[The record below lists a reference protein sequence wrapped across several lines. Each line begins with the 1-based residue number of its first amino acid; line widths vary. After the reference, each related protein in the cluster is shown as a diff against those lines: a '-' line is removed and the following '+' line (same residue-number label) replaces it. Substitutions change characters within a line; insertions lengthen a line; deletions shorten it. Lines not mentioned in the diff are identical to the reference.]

1 MRSQPSFT
9 PPLCQSQA
17 LSCARDVRQSTFR
30 NPWTVVYITQ
40 LNFNFD
46 ALSHRR
52 LDARQGVLS
61 YILVTTMA
69 ELLLRWLNHE
79 LELSMHVTD
88 VESDFAS
95 GYLLGEI
102 LHRLNHQHNFADF
115 MRSSSA
121 DAKVV
126 NFCLLEPT
134 LHNLNI
140 KFDANVAVAIMN
152 EKKDAAANLLYQI
165 KMAAAR
171 VGRAPGVSTKSLER
185 TGIIPLHNRPMK
197 LSKPIYDSETHK
209 LFEHSIRRQV
219 RSIISLQQEKDRV
232 ENETKKRGSY
242 FARMAEQREILEATK
257 AERLHRAYIHS
268 SYIKEAL
275 EETDSPAWRLALQ
288 KKSAREQR
296 RAAFLHQLMKKREE
310 AEENLTFSLRR
321 KVRSDLDDFDAQG
334 GLKAG
339 IGGRKVSSRKS
350 IGYGLR
356 SLTTALNASSDKNKY
371 STAHLAGSPMNEAE
385 LYHANVLEMESA
397 SGVIKQQKVQR
408 ERRKGDLSRRRKRF
422 VQECVC
428 THSRI
433 GTARVAS
440 ILEDVVLRDTN
451 SEKDIQDELDH
462 ILVYKEIARENRS
475 MRNQEYANQQELDS
489 ITVIDRDTSCYHNL
503 LLRFE
508 DDSEMQTL
516 QRNDA
521 QVSIEAADGFLSK
534 LISSAIM
541 KEMVDFV
548 LFVAGKR
555 EETLHSRDPAVFL
568 SLETWNEYKVK
579 FANGCKLENTVPYAA
594 SAESSQTELL
604 DSQELEQYLSSY
616 LSFHSTLDRQRP
628 IETSNDGY
636 LFPGATEIVQ
646 DCFVLGEEIKALR
659 WISRSLDEFD
669 EISAVSSA
677 NRPVLLS
684 HQQLRILIFGPP
696 FAGKETQAKLLGE
709 THNLVVLSVHE
720 LIQTAVQNLSE
731 IGQQVNDL
739 LSNGKEIPP
748 ELYSRLVID
757 VISEIETQALT
768 QDSNSKA
775 GWVVYD
781 LPATA
786 RHGQNLEEHLTGYK
800 DPADISSPYDFES
813 AIAPG
818 RSKPPLSLTFLQGK
832 SGIDLVFHL
841 DCPIG
846 TVLDRCLGRV
856 EDIVAGDKRH
866 LVFDPPPDD
875 STERH
880 RLQHVNPSAFS
891 SELLSL
897 HCWASDGFMHDHKT
911 WYSKFN
917 TLHEPSDAEMTADE
931 VHEAVSSVVDHLL
944 KERQDEVNSKQLQHE
959 ADEQIHMSTEDERQR
974 RLDIFESELDEAKVA
989 VIKTEA
995 SIAEAEEAK
1004 AKKEEMA
1011 ELRQKLE
1018 EAQRHLDGVLAAVKS
1033 WMQEEISSRPVPN
1046 SKYSGELVPAIAQAL
1061 AALWD
1066 EMEAEY
1072 ITTMK
1077 TSFAR
1082 LREQRNCVTERA
1094 QLITSEFCE
1103 FVRRPD
1109 RKQEIVN
1116 EFQRLFNEVVD
1127 EMRFDNPTKV
1137 ELHARA
1143 DILQDELVSLI
1154 ETKTEENDEGLSS
1167 MVGDGWTEDTCQQ
1180 VAAIYQMALQAECDR
1195 FRTSVQVL
1203 VNGHYAAS
1211 SSDRSQLS
1219 GIVEIWQTYQ
1229 SRLEQACRV
1238 YRDPAN
1244 EILVETP
1251 SAPIA
1256 AGKAAQKGKVKAPA
1270 PAVVAPTNVAATSED
1285 AMAESLTMTELLAEY
1300 GHVLQRCGSW
1310 MEAIAPIA
1318 NDATQKTVEGGDD
1331 IPDGDFCKVNLLNGI
1346 KYEHDL
1352 MERRVRFL
1360 QEATEK
1366 SRDEITRSM
1375 RSIEITLRDFSEN
1388 RRIREQAAAAAVIEY
1403 IRASIESEVALP
1415 SFIDISPEFIE
1426 RFPTTVQLRE
1436 DTLVRVDKGRRLLS
1450 QASPDTPPIIEES
1463 HELLPNPRQCESLH
1477 VALTSQTVDNSGLVP
1492 LITVVETMTAL
1503 TSLPDALPDVW
1514 RRCPAHI
1521 IAEIAAN
1528 FTMKQSGF
1536 VDIEGLLTAMS
1547 TRDDL
1552 LHQFQQEEA
1561 RQQLELQEQERE
1573 LLQQQETTDN
1583 VPTSTELAA

>member
-1 MRSQPSFT
+1 
-9 PPLCQSQA
+9 
-17 LSCARDVRQSTFR
+17 
-30 NPWTVVYITQ
+30 
-40 LNFNFD
+40 
-46 ALSHRR
+46 
-52 LDARQGVLS
+52 
-61 YILVTTMA
+61 
-69 ELLLRWLNHE
+69 
-79 LELSMHVTD
+79 
-88 VESDFAS
+88 
-95 GYLLGEI
+95 
-102 LHRLNHQHNFADF
+102 

-219 RSIISLQQEKDRV
+219 RSIISLQQE
-232 ENETKKRGSY
+232 N
-242 FARMAEQREILEATK
+242 
-257 AERLHRAYIHS
+257 
-268 SYIKEAL
+268 
-275 EETDSPAWRLALQ
+275 
-288 KKSAREQR
+288 
-296 RAAFLHQLMKKREE
+296 
-310 AEENLTFSLRR
+310 
-321 KVRSDLDDFDAQG
+321 
-334 GLKAG
+334 
-339 IGGRKVSSRKS
+339 
-350 IGYGLR
+350 
-356 SLTTALNASSDKNKY
+356 
-371 STAHLAGSPMNEAE
+371 
-385 LYHANVLEMESA
+385 
-397 SGVIKQQKVQR
+397 
-408 ERRKGDLSRRRKRF
+408 
-422 VQECVC
+422 
-428 THSRI
+428 
-433 GTARVAS
+433 
-440 ILEDVVLRDTN
+440 
-451 SEKDIQDELDH
+451 EKDIQDELDH

-521 QVSIEAADGFLSK
+521 QVSIEAADGFL
-534 LISSAIM
+534 
-541 KEMVDFV
+541 
-548 LFVAGKR
+548 
-555 EETLHSRDPAVFL
+555 
-568 SLETWNEYKVK
+568 N
-579 FANGCKLENTVPYAA
+579 
-594 SAESSQTELL
+594 
-604 DSQELEQYLSSY
+604 
-616 LSFHSTLDRQRP
+616 
-628 IETSNDGY
+628 
-636 LFPGATEIVQ
+636 
-646 DCFVLGEEIKALR
+646 
-659 WISRSLDEFD
+659 EFD

-856 EDIVAGDKRH
+856 EDIVAGVKRH

-1154 ETKTEENDEGLSS
+1154 ETKTEENDEGLSK
-1167 MVGDGWTEDTCQQ
+1167 
-1180 VAAIYQMALQAECDR
+1180 
-1195 FRTSVQVL
+1195 
-1203 VNGHYAAS
+1203 
-1211 SSDRSQLS
+1211 
-1219 GIVEIWQTYQ
+1219 
-1229 SRLEQACRV
+1229 
-1238 YRDPAN
+1238 
-1244 EILVETP
+1244 TP

-1415 SFIDISPEFIE
+1415 SFIDIS
-1426 RFPTTVQLRE
+1426 
-1436 DTLVRVDKGRRLLS
+1436 VRDRYRLLVLF
-1450 QASPDTPPIIEES
+1450 
-1463 HELLPNPRQCESLH
+1463 H
-1477 VALTSQTVDNSGLVP
+1477 G
-1492 LITVVETMTAL
+1492 
-1503 TSLPDALPDVW
+1503 
-1514 RRCPAHI
+1514 
-1521 IAEIAAN
+1521 
-1528 FTMKQSGF
+1528 G
-1536 VDIEGLLTAMS
+1536 
-1547 TRDDL
+1547 
-1552 LHQFQQEEA
+1552 
-1561 RQQLELQEQERE
+1561 
-1573 LLQQQETTDN
+1573 
-1583 VPTSTELAA
+1583 